1 MKHDWEYK
9 RLGEV
14 GSFQRGKG
22 IQKTHFV
29 TNGMPC
35 IHYGQIHT
43 TFGVSTLNH
52 ISEIPQDLYE
62 QSIIASKG
70 DVLLALTSEDV
81 EGSCKSTAWLGDYD
95 VAISSDAAVFKHN
108 LNPKFVVY
116 YTQTKAFFI
125 EKSKYARGFK
135 VTHIKTSDIET
146 IPIPV
151 PSIEIQS
158 LIVSELDSLSQIIED
173 CKETLKDYDA
183 LEQSIFYDMFGDP
196 VKNDKGWEVK
206 KLGDC
211 CLKIGSGAT
220 PKGGDSAYKEE
231 GISLIRSLN
240 VHNDG
245 FRYKDLAFIDEDQ
258 AKALSNVQIEPLD
271 VLLNITGASV
281 ARCCIVPNDVIPA
294 RVNQHVSILRCNQ
307 DVIAPTFLSFQLKSA
322 EYQTVLLTISRSNGA
337 TREALT
343 KQQQQNFDVILPPL
357 PLQQQ
362 FASKIKAI
370 EKMKAETK
378 KALQEAETLFNARM
392 DYWFN

>member
-9 RLGEV
+9 KV
-14 GSFQRGKG
+14 GDVCAPKKHILKASNCFEGNDNIQYIDISSIDNKSQRM
-22 IQKTHFV
+22 T
-29 TNGMPC
+29 
-35 IHYGQIHT
+35 
-43 TFGVSTLNH
+43 GVSNY
-52 ISEIPQDLYE
+52 IMSDAPSRAQ
-62 QSIIASKG
+62 QCVQKG
-70 DVLLALTSEDV
+70 DILVSTVRPNLKNIAVVDREDNNLVASSGFCVLRVTGIELNYLFHYITSEKFTNHLMNLTT
-81 EGSCKSTAWLGDYD
+81 GANYP
-95 VAISSDAAVFKHN
+95 AV
-108 LNPKFVVY
+108 
-116 YTQTKAFFI
+116 
-125 EKSKYARGFK
+125 RD
-135 VTHIKTSDIET
+135 SDILET
-146 IPIPV
+146 IIPV
-151 PSIEIQS
+151 PPLPTQQS
-158 LIVSELDSLSQIIED
+158 IVSELDSLSQIIAD

-196 VKNDKGWEVK
+196 VKNEKGWELK
-206 KLGDC
+206 KLEDC

-362 FASKIKAI
+362 FASKIEAI
-370 EKMKAETK
+370 EQMKSETK